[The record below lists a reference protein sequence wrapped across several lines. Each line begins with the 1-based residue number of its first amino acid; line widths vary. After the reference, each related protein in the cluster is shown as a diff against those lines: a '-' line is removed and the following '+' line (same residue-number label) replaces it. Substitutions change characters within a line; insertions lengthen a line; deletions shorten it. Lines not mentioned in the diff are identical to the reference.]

1 MTDAR
6 ITADHLSSG
15 YFGTAVLHDLTFTLK
30 EKGVYVV
37 LGHNGA
43 GKTTLFRTIAGVLRP
58 LQGRLEVDGGG
69 DADDAPLLTYLAHM
83 DGIPDGMRVRDAL
96 RFYARILG
104 STETDI
110 ARVVDSLGVEDLVNK
125 WFNPL
130 SEGQRKKIALARSLL
145 RPTPISI
152 LDEPTNNL
160 DPATAKMMR
169 DYVRRLA
176 RESIVLY
183 SSHNLYEANDVG
195 KFVLLIKQGRLVAF
209 EEVDKITRT
218 TYEIEIW
225 ADGEVD
231 KLVDCTKDGDRYRL
245 KLASPDD
252 VPDLVKRLADG
263 GIRIKEVRE
272 VGNPLE
278 NLYTELEK

>member
-1 MTDAR
+1 MADAH
-6 ITADHLSSG
+6 ITADHLWSG
-15 YFGTAVLHDLTFTLK
+15 YFGTAVLQDLTFTLK

-37 LGHNGA
+37 LGHHGA

-58 LQGRLEVDGGG
+58 LQGRLEVDGGSPTG
-69 DADDAPLLTYLAHM
+69 RGPALTYLAHM
-83 DGIPDGMRVRDAL
+83 DGMPDGMRVRDAL
-96 RFYARILG
+96 RFYAQILG
-104 STETDI
+104 ATEADI
-110 ARVVDSLGVEDLVNK
+110 DRVVESLGVQDLVRK

-145 RPTPISI
+145 RVTPISI

-160 DPATAKMMR
+160 DPATAMMMR
-169 DYVRRLA
+169 DYVRKLA

-195 KFVLLIKQGRLVAF
+195 KFVLLIKQGRLVAL
-209 EEVDKITRT
+209 EEVDKLTRT
-218 TYEIEIW
+218 KFEVEIW
-225 ADGEVD
+225 ADGDVD
-231 KLVDCTKDGDRYRL
+231 KLIDCVKEGDRYRV
-245 KLASPDD
+245 KLNDPED
-252 VPDLVKRLADG
+252 VPELVKKLTDA
-263 GIRIKEVRE
+263 GIRIKEVKE